1 MQCSVALSMQ
11 LFQHM
16 CMLLL
21 GPCRLPS
28 VCRALLEAVL
38 GKGTAAAKAAAGQ
51 QRKRLPAAARNAVVA
66 EAYNESEAHATAAG
80 ACVLWLCA
88 A

>member
-1 MQCSVALSMQ
+1 
-11 LFQHM
+11 
-16 CMLLL
+16 LLCTAADAYARCC
-21 GPCRLPS
+21 GPCLVAS

-38 GKGTAAAKAAAGQ
+38 GKGAAAAKAAAGQ

-80 ACVLWLCA
+80 ARTGGA